1 VEETMKRLCP
11 FEHKTTSLAWNPIDG
26 FLQVIGVGCFMI
38 FFKIIYFILCC
49 NFGAWEKE

>member
-38 FFKIIYFILCC
+38 FFKNSLLQLWSMGERIIR
-49 NFGAWEKE
+49 